1 MNPLHRAWLVVGYY
15 LSWILFGLGGLALNL
30 VCAPLLLFPRRE
42 RFGPWARRAT
52 RWMFDLWLR
61 WMHASG
67 VVDVTFK
74 GFDQSLPTGVV
85 YAANHPSI
93 ADATFLLG
101 RLPDTVCIFKP
112 ALMRNPFIAP
122 AALLAGYVS
131 GAAGVDGIRR
141 AADCVASGS
150 SLLIFPEGTRTEPGV
165 SLNPLK
171 PGFVLI
177 ARRAHAP
184 IRLIHVRS
192 TPCMGRKGN
201 PWWRVPPLPGRF
213 EFTLGE
219 LITAENPMSTAA
231 LTDHVAASLR
241 A

>member
-1 MNPLHRAWLVVGYY
+1 MNPFRRAWLVAGYY
-15 LSWILFGLGGLALNL
+15 LSWLLFGLGGLALNL
-30 VCAPLLLFPRRE
+30 VCAPLLLLPRRE

-52 RWMFDLWLR
+52 RRMFDLWLR

-67 VVDVTFK
+67 VIEVTFK
-74 GFDQSLPTGVV
+74 GFDQPLPPGVV
-85 YAANHPSI
+85 YAANHPSLT
-93 ADATFLLG
+93 DATFLLG

-112 ALMRNPFIAP
+112 ALMRNPCIAP

-141 AADCVASGS
+141 AADCVAAGC

-177 ARRAHAP
+177 ARRSHAP
-184 IRLIHVRS
+184 IRLIHIS
-192 TPCMGRKGN
+192 ASPALGRKGH
-201 PWWRVPPLPGRF
+201 PWWRLPPLPGRF

-219 LITAENPMSTAA
+219 LMASDNPQSNAA

>member
-1 MNPLHRAWLVVGYY
+1 MNPLRHAWLVVGYY

-30 VCAPLLLFPRRE
+30 VCAPFLLLPRRE
-42 RFGPWARRAT
+42 RQ
-52 RWMFDLWLR
+52 RWMN
-61 WMHASG
+61 ASG
-67 VVDVTFK
+67 VIIVTYK
-74 GFDQSLPTGVV
+74 GFDQSLPSGVV
-85 YAANHPSI
+85 YVANHPSV
-93 ADATFLLG
+93 ADATFLLA

-112 ALMRNPFIAP
+112 ALMRSPFIAP

-131 GAAGVDGIRR
+131 GAAGVDGVRH
-141 AADCVASGS
+141 AAARVASGC
-150 SLLIFPEGTRTEPGV
+150 SLLVFPEGTRTDPGV
-165 SLNPLK
+165 SLNELK
-171 PGFVLI
+171 PGFTLI

-192 TPCMGRKGN
+192 SPLMGRKDN

-219 LITAENPMSTAA
+219 LIAPDNPMSNAA
-231 LTDHVAASLR
+231 LTQHVATALR